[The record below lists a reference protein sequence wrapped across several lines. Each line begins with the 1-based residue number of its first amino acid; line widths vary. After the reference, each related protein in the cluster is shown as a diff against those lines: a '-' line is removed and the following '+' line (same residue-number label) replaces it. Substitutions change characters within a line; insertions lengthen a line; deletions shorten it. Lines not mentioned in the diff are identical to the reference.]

1 MSHLTFKLVKLD
13 PVRSA
18 EPPTISGMA
27 AARVLRTSSDLATGA
42 VVTGVGRD
50 VGGRRRVR
58 GRRWEER
65 SKEGI
70 RRGRDTG
77 KRCWFKQSVES
88 GSRVRGEPPMS

>member
-27 AARVLRTSSDLATGA
+27 AARVLRTSSDLATGG

-50 VGGRRRVR
+50 EGG
-58 GRRWEER
+58 EEQGR
-65 SKEGI
+65 SKKREGY
-70 RRGRDTG
+70 
-77 KRCWFKQSVES
+77 C
-88 GSRVRGEPPMS
+88 